1 MTKWLET
8 YYMGLNS
15 IIPTGE
21 AHCSYT
27 TKALAGGP
35 VEHFNLKEDSLM
47 SSWLY
52 ICRSKAACSVV
63 LSGGSGGG
71 DPVFRTVILRGG
83 SISCPRSKL
92 LLATPQP
99 KLCTICT
106 SRDLLSQLGLLAQLL
121 FGFGRIP
128 KQ

>member
-1 MTKWLET
+1 
-8 YYMGLNS
+8 MGLNS

-71 DPVFRTVILRGG
+71 DESFCDGLRLVVRGA
-83 SISCPRSKL
+83 STNTNKNEDHK

-99 KLCTICT
+99 KSCTIC
-106 SRDLLSQLGLLAQLL
+106 QFL
-121 FGFGRIP
+121 FDCRRIL